1 VLFALRRPFEV
12 ELVEHMFPVVAAA
25 GYHLLL
31 GATTDGRSQTAVV
44 DELLGYRCEG
54 LIVVGPDR
62 SGESLQPIVGEVPV
76 VAIGRGVSPGVV
88 DVIGNDDA
96 LGARQA
102 VDHLADLG
110 HRAIAFVGGGQNPG
124 ADNREAGYRAA
135 MTRRNLAAE
144 IRVVPGGY
152 TEAEG
157 AKAAQA
163 LLGEGLP
170 TAVITSN
177 DLSAVG
183 LLDTM
188 LRAGM
193 QVPAD
198 LSVVGYDD
206 SRVAWLPGIDLTSVR
221 QDAARM
227 AELAVQAVVDL
238 LDGSPRPPRVVAL
251 APRLI
256 VRGTTASPRA

>member
-1 VLFALRRPFEV
+1 
-12 ELVEHMFPVVAAA
+12 M
-25 GYHLLL
+25 
-31 GATTDGRSQTAVV
+31 
-44 DELLGYRCEG
+44 
-54 LIVVGPDR
+54 
-62 SGESLQPIVGEVPV
+62 
-76 VAIGRGVSPGVV
+76 
-88 DVIGNDDA
+88 
-96 LGARQA
+96 
-102 VDHLADLG
+102 
-110 HRAIAFVGGGQNPG
+110 
-124 ADNREAGYRAA
+124 
-135 MTRRNLAAE
+135 
-144 IRVVPGGY
+144 PGGY

-163 LLGEGLP
+163 LLVEGLP
-170 TAVITSN
+170 TAVIASN

-183 LLDTM
+183 LLDRM
-188 LRAGM
+188 LRAAVR
-193 QVPAD
+193 VPAD

-238 LDGSPRPPRVVAL
+238 LDGSPRPPRAVAL

>member
-1 VLFALRRPFEV
+1 
-12 ELVEHMFPVVAAA
+12 MI
-25 GYHLLL
+25 
-31 GATTDGRSQTAVV
+31 

-62 SGESLQPIVGEVPV
+62 SGDNLQPIVGEVPV
-76 VAIGRGVSPGVV
+76 VAIGRGVTRTWSTS
-88 DVIGNDDA
+88 IGNDDA
-96 LGARQA
+96 LGTRQA
-102 VDHLADLG
+102 VDHLVDLG
-110 HRAIAFVGGGQNPG
+110 HRAIAYIGGGQNPG
-124 ADNREAGYRAA
+124 AENRARLP
-135 MTRRNLAAE
+135 RRDDPTGLAAE

-163 LLGEGLP
+163 LLVEGLP
-170 TAVITSN
+170 TAVIAGN
-177 DLSAVG
+177 DLCAVG

-188 LRAGM
+188 LRAGVR
-193 QVPAD
+193 VPAD

-227 AELAVQAVVDL
+227 AELAVKAVVDL
-238 LDGSPRPPRVVAL
+238 LDGPPRPPGRSRWPHSSSSVAR
-251 APRLI
+251 PRRHEHDHQFGAQSGHI
-256 VRGTTASPRA
+256 